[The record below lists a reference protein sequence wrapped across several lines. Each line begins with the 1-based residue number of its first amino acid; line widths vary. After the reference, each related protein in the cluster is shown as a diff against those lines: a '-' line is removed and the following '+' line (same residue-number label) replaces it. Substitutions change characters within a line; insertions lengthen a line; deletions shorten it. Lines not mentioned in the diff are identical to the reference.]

1 MIHST
6 DLVNKNVIS
15 LFDCK
20 SAGTVDKLYIGKN
33 WKCDYI
39 GVHSLELDYL
49 LSTKDILSCNYDSIV
64 IGNNS
69 VLKLEDTYELRLT
82 NYMTLA
88 CISVYDF
95 YGKYL
100 GKISQISLDDKYKI
114 VSMSLDNSNTITPR
128 EIFNISSSVCIL
140 KGDKNK
146 SVKSYKP
153 KTIPKINIVSQNYIV
168 KTESEPIT
176 HNIVEE
182 PTPTIH
188 TPSVAKSIPTV
199 NMLIGRICTKDITL
213 PNGEIIVRR
222 SSKIN
227 SNIIHKSQIYGKL
240 YELVK
245 YSKIV

>member
-33 WKCDYI
+33 WKCEYI
-39 GVHSLELDYL
+39 GVHSLDLDYL
-49 LSTKDILSCNYDSIV
+49 ISTKDIMSCNYDSIV

-69 VLKLEDTYELRLT
+69 VLKLAQTLQLQLT
-82 NYMTLA
+82 NYMTLDGVA
-88 CISVYDF
+88 VYDF

-100 GKISQISLDDKYKI
+100 GKIARISLNDKYKI
-114 VSMSLDNSNTITPR
+114 IDMTLDNANTITSR

-153 KTIPKINIVSQNYIV
+153 KAVPKINVISQNYIV

-182 PTPTIH
+182 PTPTIN

-213 PNGEIIVRR
+213 PNGELIVRN

>member
-20 SAGTVDKLYIGKN
+20 SVGTVDKLYIGKN
-33 WKCDYI
+33 WKCEYI
-39 GVHSLELDYL
+39 GVHSLDLDYL
-49 LSTKDILSCNYDSIV
+49 ISTKDIMSCTFDSIV

-69 VLKLEDTYELRLT
+69 VLKLTQTFQLQLT
-82 NYMTLA
+82 NYMTLDSVA
-88 CISVYDF
+88 VYDF

-100 GKISQISLDDKYKI
+100 GKIAKISLDDKYKI
-114 VSMSLDNSNTITPR
+114 IDITLDNSNTITPR

-153 KTIPKINIVSQNYIV
+153 KAVPKINIVSQNYIV

-182 PTPTIH
+182 PTSTIN
-188 TPSVAKSIPTV
+188 TPSVAKSIPKF

-213 PNGEIIVRR
+213 PNGEIIVRH